1 VTATSGTLAG
11 SPVSFT
17 ATGSSLPPVT
27 SGSGVTWTKR
37 NSPSI
42 PGWNGWITLPYDPV
56 SQQTLVWASHGG
68 IYGSWMTSYDASAD
82 AFTTISWNGAN
93 SDVCV
98 PDLPNSPGN
107 RHTDGQMAIDT
118 KRNVMWMF
126 SGYNQNCGE
135 NYVDINGTQM
145 VNKNTMSTGW
155 LFPTAGQLDNAMTN
169 LGVRFAATNA
179 VQDPTHATLAT
190 NSGLTCVNG
199 VGNGCNY
206 QLYVTSG
213 SEASPRQDMY
223 YLTLNPD
230 PKLNV
235 WHQVTM
241 P

>member
-1 VTATSGTLAG
+1 
-11 SPVSFT
+11 
-17 ATGSSLPPVT
+17 
-27 SGSGVTWTKR
+27 
-37 NSPSI
+37 
-42 PGWNGWITLPYDPV
+42 
-56 SQQTLVWASHGG
+56 
-68 IYGSWMTSYDASAD
+68 
-82 AFTTISWNGAN
+82 
-93 SDVCV
+93 
-98 PDLPNSPGN
+98 
-107 RHTDGQMAIDT
+107 
-118 KRNVMWMF
+118 
-126 SGYNQNCGE
+126 NCGE

-241 P
+241 PHYPHGVGVAGGLVYDSDHDVLFQIGPGGTPHIYWRYCSTLFGSTPG